1 VSTTNFTNRKE
12 VNMNNPTSTYVQQE
26 VQTALMQDQMTGE
39 YGIEV
44 LDNNGV
50 ITLTGMVPSREVSE
64 RAEAVARDID
74 GVQGVINQ
82 LELGDY

>member
-1 VSTTNFTNRKE
+1 
-12 VNMNNPTSTYVQQE
+12 MNNPTSTYVQQE
-26 VQTALMQDQMTGE
+26 VQTALMQDQLTGD

-50 ITLTGMVPSREVSE
+50 ITLTGVVPSREVSE
-64 RAEAVARDID
+64 RAEAIARDVP

-82 LELGDY
+82 LEIGNY

>member
-1 VSTTNFTNRKE
+1 
-12 VNMNNPTSTYVQQE
+12 MNNPTSTHVQQD
-26 VQTALMQDQMTGE
+26 VQTALMQDPVTGD

-50 ITLTGMVPSREVSE
+50 ITLTGLVPSREVSE
-64 RAEAVARDID
+64 RAEAVARDIP

-82 LELGDY
+82 LELRTF

>member
-1 VSTTNFTNRKE
+1 MT
-12 VNMNNPTSTYVQQE
+12 NPTSTSVQQE
-26 VQTALMQDQMTGE
+26 VQTALMNDRLTKE

-50 ITLTGMVPSREVSE
+50 ITLTGFVPTREVRD
-64 RAEAVARDID
+64 RAEAVARDIP

-82 LELGDY
+82 LELGDF